1 MARPLRLEFEG
12 GLYHVTS
19 RGDGREAIFLA
30 DGDREDFLEVL
41 GKVVRCYRWL
51 VHAYCLM
58 GNHYHLLLETPEAN
72 LSRGMRQLNGVYT
85 QRFNV
90 RHQRVGHV
98 FQGRFKA
105 IVVDRDEYLLELC
118 RYMVLNPVRA
128 GLVKRPQDWEWSSYR
143 ATAGMA
149 GAHPCLSV
157 AWLPEQFG
165 SDRREAAKRYRSF
178 VQDGL
183 TKPPPWEEL
192 KGQFILGDEGFSKR
206 LAKLL
211 EKQTAVKEFPRL
223 QRLASRPALAE
234 LLTEPRKGGSKEVR
248 AEQVWQAFARYGYTQ
263 KAIADSL
270 GLHPATVSLIIRN
283 RDG

>member
-19 RGDGREAIFLA
+19 RGDGRDAIFLV
-30 DGDREDFLEVL
+30 DGDRESFLEVP
-41 GKVVRCYRWL
+41 GKVVVCYRWL

-58 GNHYHLLLETPEAN
+58 GNHYHLMLETPEAN
-72 LSRGMRQLNGVYT
+72 LSRGMRQLNSVYT
-85 QRFNV
+85 QRFNA
-90 RHQRVGHV
+90 RHRRVGHV

-105 IVVDRDEYLLELC
+105 IVVDRDGHLLELC
-118 RYMVLNPVRA
+118 RYVVLNPVRA
-128 GLVKRPQDWEWSSYR
+128 GLVKRPQDWAWSSYR

-149 GAHPCLSV
+149 GRHTCLSV
-157 AWLPEQFG
+157 EWVLGQFG
-165 SDRREAAKRYRSF
+165 DNREEAGKRYRSS

-183 TKPPPWEEL
+183 AKLSPWEEL
-192 KGQFILGDEGFSKR
+192 KGQFILGDEGFLKR
-206 LAKLL
+206 MGKLL
-211 EKQTAVKEFPRL
+211 DKRTAVQEFPRL
-223 QRLASRPALAE
+223 QRLASRPALGE
-234 LLTEPRKGGSKEVR
+234 LLTEPRKGSSKEVR

-283 RDG
+283 RNG